1 MKRIDETMLLLAMG
15 DVGEDLVERA
25 EARQRPARRHIS
37 LHFAALAACLC
48 LIVGVTAPRVI
59 GGFSAGSS
67 VDRADGESAP
77 GAVSESNMAPES
89 GAEAE
94 KDTAAA
100 LPSGAM
106 RALGIMSAEDIVS
119 VSTATLSYAETYKT
133 YKVIGQEDMTAVREE
148 EKRILPET
156 GAELY
161 ALLTGAE
168 VIPAQEDGRVLHPTE
183 EVSFTLSSGMV
194 LKGQYD
200 AGQNLLRVGQWHF
213 YFSEDP

>member
-119 VSTATLSYAETYKT
+119 VSTATLSDAETYKT

-168 VIPAQEDGRVLHPTE
+168 VIPAQEDGRVLHRQRRY
-183 EVSFTLSSGMV
+183 LSPCPLG
-194 LKGQYD
+194 
-200 AGQNLLRVGQWHF
+200 WC
-213 YFSEDP
+213 

>member
-1 MKRIDETMLLLAMG
+1 MYCETHRRNDAIVG
-15 DVGEDLVERA
+15 DGRCGRRPGGARGGAA
-25 EARQRPARRHIS
+25 EAGAPARRHIS

-119 VSTATLSYAETYKT
+119 VSTATLSDAETYKT

-161 ALLTGAE
+161 ALLT
-168 VIPAQEDGRVLHPTE
+168 
-183 EVSFTLSSGMV
+183 
-194 LKGQYD
+194 
-200 AGQNLLRVGQWHF
+200 
-213 YFSEDP
+213 

>member
-25 EARQRPARRHIS
+25 EARQRPERRHIS

-119 VSTATLSYAETYKT
+119 VSTATLSDAETYKT

>member
-25 EARQRPARRHIS
+25 EARQRPERRHIS

-48 LIVGVTAPRVI
+48 LIV

-119 VSTATLSYAETYKT
+119 VSTATLSDAETYKT